1 MNQPQG
7 TRFLRHGLLGHATF
21 SGARAAGE
29 PRVALD
35 TTLAVYEAQLPS
47 AAVSATG
54 AAEDCD
60 GLLVAYAGQPY
71 FRAAKLIRLGM
82 DEGICA
88 ALAHAYREHG
98 DAMFGHLHGA
108 FSCVIIDPRQQR
120 LLAAVDRTGQHALYY
135 RELDDTLYFGGS
147 AREVLAASGGSEDLT
162 HQGIYNYVYFHM
174 VPCPGTVYAGLHKLS
189 AAHFLDRREGRLEA
203 LCYWAP
209 PFSESTREYSKQ
221 EQAARLRDILRTA
234 VKNTLP
240 AQGRIGAFLSG
251 GLDSSSVTGIMAELG
266 REGAEAYSI
275 GFEADGYDEMAFAR
289 ITAQHFG
296 VPLNEYY
303 VTPEDV
309 VNALPLIATSYDEP
323 FGNSSALPAYFCA
336 RMAAQKG
343 VNTLLAGDG
352 GDELFAGNERYVRQ
366 NVFERYQLLPAAL
379 RRGLLEPILRALPGG
394 LPLVGKAN
402 SYIAQANTPLPDRL
416 QSYNFLHRHLAS
428 EIFDADFLAH
438 VDTQAPLQLLR
449 DIYRRPPEGTDL
461 NRMLYLDWQITL
473 ADNDLRKVSHMCAL
487 AGVDVVYPM
496 LDNSL
501 LDFSCQVPSQWK
513 IKGNDL
519 RHFYKFALQK
529 WLPEATIKK
538 DKQGFG
544 LPFGVWMR
552 SYQPLREMAYDHLGS
567 LKRRGFI
574 RPDFIDRA
582 IEMHQSE
589 HAAYYGEL
597 VWILSVFEMWFG
609 ARPGRDLE

>member
-1 MNQPQG
+1 MNHPED
-7 TRFLRHGLLGHATF
+7 TRLLRHGLLGQATLT
-21 SGARAAGE
+21 GAHVDATRAE
-29 PRVALD
+29 LN
-35 TTLAVYEAQLPS
+35 TTLPIAQAQLS
-47 AAVSATG
+47 TASVTATG

-71 FRAAKLIRLGM
+71 FRAAKLIRLSM

-108 FSCVIIDPRQQR
+108 FSCVIVDPGNSR
-120 LLAAVDRTGQHALYY
+120 LLAAVDRTGQHSLYY
-135 RELDDTLYFGGS
+135 RVHQDTLYFGSG
-147 AREVLAASGGSEDLT
+147 AGEVLAAAGAGEDLL
-162 HQGIYNYVYFHM
+162 HQGIYNYLYFHM
-174 VPCPGTVYAGLHKLS
+174 VPCPGSVYAGLNKLS
-189 AAHFLDRREGRLEA
+189 AAHFLDCQGAAARA

-209 PFSESTREYSKQ
+209 PFSESTRDYSKE
-221 EQAARLRDILRTA
+221 EQAARLRDVLRTA

-240 AQGRIGAFLSG
+240 EQGRIGAFLSG
-251 GLDSSSVTGIMAELG
+251 GLDSSTVTGVMAELG
-266 REGAEAYSI
+266 RDGAEAYSI
-275 GFEADGYDEMAFAR
+275 GFDADGYDEMAFAR

-309 VNALPLIATSYDEP
+309 VEALPRIATSYDEP

-336 RMAAQKG
+336 RMAADNG
-343 VNTLLAGDG
+343 VGTLLAGDG
-352 GDELFAGNERYVRQ
+352 GDEIFAGNERYVRQ
-366 NVFERYQLLPAAL
+366 NVFERYQLLPAPL
-379 RRGLLEPILRALPGG
+379 RSGLLEPVLRALPRG

-402 SYIAQANTPLPDRL
+402 SYIEQANTPLPDRL
-416 QSYNFLHRHLAS
+416 QSYNFLHRHAAQ

-438 VDTQAPLQLLR
+438 IDTNAPLELQR
-449 DIYRRPPEGTDL
+449 EIYHRPPEGSDL
-461 NRMLYLDWQITL
+461 NRMLYLDWQNTL
-473 ADNDLRKVSHMCAL
+473 SDNDLRKVSHMCAL

-501 LDFSCQVPSQWK
+501 LDFSCQVPSKWK

-519 RHFYKFALQK
+519 RHFYKHALKK
-529 WLPEATIKK
+529 WLPAQTISK

-552 SYQPLREMAYDHLGS
+552 TYDPLKEMAYDHLAS
-567 LKRRGFI
+567 LKQRGFI
-574 RPDFIDRA
+574 RADFIDRA

-597 VWILSVFEMWFG
+597 VWILSVFEMWFSG
-609 ARPGRDLE
+609 RPGRSLE